1 MHFLSWEPSGL
12 VVLSL
17 LSLFSDFAI
26 LSIIGFSIQFYFFI
40 ISKKKKKKRCLVR
53 SFVFHSGTVF
63 EKNGIK
69 SGRVKRY
76 TEIHGMRYNTLIG

>member
-40 ISKKKKKKRCLVR
+40 ISKKKKKKDVWYDRLYFIVGQF
-53 SFVFHSGTVF
+53 SKKMV
-63 EKNGIK
+63 
-69 SGRVKRY
+69 
-76 TEIHGMRYNTLIG
+76 